1 MKVAFCRFTLAVLA
15 CTTATAPASAHHSH
29 TLISTDQPINSNGRG
44 VEYRWVNPHAHIII
58 KVDPGP
64 GIDPESVGTW
74 DIEGA
79 STNIMG
85 RQGWNKTT
93 LKAGE
98 QRTHAGPTR
107 TTGRTGGPKGA
118 ALFYAVLPDGRRLYM
133 DIARPGEG
141 TQ

>member
-1 MKVAFCRFTLAVLA
+1 MNVAFRRFTLAVLTCVA
-15 CTTATAPASAHHSH
+15 AAAAPVFAHHSYSIFSMDK
-29 TLISTDQPINSNGRG
+29 TIVYKGKV

-58 KVDPGP
+58 KVDPGT

-93 LKAGE
+93 FKAGDE
-98 QRTHAGPTR
+98 ITVVAHPLKDGS
-107 TTGRTGGPKGA
+107 KGA
-118 ALFYAVLPDGRRLYM
+118 SLFYVIMPDGKRLYH
-133 DIARPGEG
+133 DIARPKGEES
-141 TQ
+141 

>member
-1 MKVAFCRFTLAVLA
+1 MTVAFRRVTLAMLMCVA
-15 CTTATAPASAHHSH
+15 AAPVFAHHSYSIFSMDK
-29 TLISTDQPINSNGRG
+29 TIIYKAK
-44 VEYRWVNPHAHIII
+44 VIEYRWVNPHAHIII
-58 KVDPGP
+58 KVDPGA

-85 RQGWNKTT
+85 RQGWNKLTF
-93 LKAGE
+93 KAGD
-98 QRTHAGPTR
+98 QITLAGHPLKD
-107 TTGRTGGPKGA
+107 GSKGA

>member
-1 MKVAFCRFTLAVLA
+1 MKVAFCRFTLAVLTCA
-15 CTTATAPASAHHSH
+15 AATAPAFAHHSYSIFSMDK
-29 TLISTDQPINSNGRG
+29 TITYKGKV

-85 RQGWNKTT
+85 RQGWNKLTF
-93 LKAGE
+93 KAGD
-98 QRTHAGPTR
+98 QITLAGHPLKD
-107 TTGRTGGPKGA
+107 GSKGGQFMA
-118 ALFYAVLPDGRRLYM
+118 ITLPDG
-133 DIARPGEG
+133 
-141 TQ
+141 TQKGNPTGAPSANAGGAAP

>member
-15 CTTATAPASAHHSH
+15 CATATAPAFAHHSYAIFSMDK
-29 TLISTDQPINSNGRG
+29 TINYKGRV

-58 KVDPGP
+58 KVDSGP

-93 LKAGE
+93 FKAGD
-98 QRTHAGPTR
+98 QITLAGHPLKD
-107 TTGRTGGPKGA
+107 GSKGA

-141 TQ
+141 TE

>member
-1 MKVAFCRFTLAVLA
+1 MKVRFRRPTLAVLIA
-15 CTTATAPASAHHSH
+15 VAAAAPVFAHHSYAIFSMDK
-29 TLISTDQPINSNGRG
+29 TIVYKGKV

-58 KVDPGP
+58 KVDPGA
-64 GIDPESVGTW
+64 GVEPESVGTW

-93 LKAGE
+93 FKAGD
-98 QRTHAGPTR
+98 QITLAGHPLKD
-107 TTGRTGGPKGA
+107 GSKGA

>member
-1 MKVAFCRFTLAVLA
+1 MKVALRCFTLAVLTCVVA
-15 CTTATAPASAHHSH
+15 APVFAHHSYSIFSMDK
-29 TLISTDQPINSNGRG
+29 TITYKGKV

-85 RQGWNKTT
+85 RQGWNKLTF
-93 LKAGE
+93 KAGD
-98 QRTHAGPTR
+98 QITLAGHPLKD
-107 TTGRTGGPKGA
+107 GSKGA
-118 ALFYAVLPDGRRLYM
+118 ALFYAILPDGRRLYM
-133 DIARPGEG
+133 DIARPTDG
-141 TQ
+141 TK